1 MHPGKLRIAAGIIL
15 LLASA
20 IVVLDFIVL
29 DQARPIEG
37 GDLRWNLLLAALLI
51 TAVAI
56 AIGALLWEAEMRH
69 ARRLRI
75 YAEELLGAGEASS
88 HPSRDELAALSR
100 SLRRLAPRIR
110 ELNAELSQRLL
121 TQFSNSDTQIASHEA
136 LC

>member
-20 IVVLDFIVL
+20 IVVLDFTVL
-29 DQARPIEG
+29 DRVQPPGAA
-37 GDLRWNLLLAALLI
+37 DLRWNLLLAVLLI

-56 AIGALLWEAEMRH
+56 AIGALLWHAEMRH

-75 YAEELLGAGEASS
+75 YAEELLGAGDVPPQASGGEMEAL
-88 HPSRDELAALSR
+88 ER

-110 ELNAELSQRLL
+110 ELNQRIGLEHARRQNILGSLAER
-121 TQFSNSDTQIASHEA
+121 F
-136 LC
+136 